1 MCAAGGDRE
10 LASGDEGAD
19 TGGGAEADRF
29 GDLGGGEE
37 GVERGR

>member
-1 MCAAGGDRE
+1 MCASGGDGE
-10 LASGDEGAD
+10 LAAGDEGSDA
-19 TGGGAEADRF
+19 GGGAEADGF